1 MAKKPATK
9 VESAPAP
16 ALTGNLGP
24 ITDAPI
30 NPAMDPS
37 LSAEERLDALR
48 KQHEEMQARAE
59 RGESP
64 D

>member
-1 MAKKPATK
+1 MAKKKAEAPQ
-9 VESAPAP
+9 APAP